1 MSELG
6 RKVCISGPIRR
17 PWIQQELKSAGCE
30 VVLGKSYDDFPDF
43 RYPEEEFA
51 SLIGD
56 SEILLVSSRDR
67 VTGSLLGACP
77 NLIAVVKP
85 NIGVE
90 KIDIQAAIEQGILV
104 CNSPSPENFTGLAE
118 AVVGLV
124 IALMKRLKSNE
135 SRVRSGGWKSEQEF
149 GDLIEGK
156 VIGLVGVGR
165 VGREVARR
173 FQGWGVRLVGYDPYV
188 EEAKMEEHGVEKVS
202 LDELLRISDVVS
214 LHVVGTTE
222 STRMIGARQLGMMK
236 PTAYLVNTSRGE
248 VLDDVEL
255 ARALQ
260 EERIAGAA
268 LDVFGEEPLPIESP
282 LRAVDP
288 ARLILTPHVIGN
300 SLAARDGGYRMAIES
315 TLALF
320 RGEPPRTV
328 LNAEA
333 IQRWKR
339 KR

>member
-1 MSELG
+1 MSKLG
-6 RKVCISGPIRR
+6 HTVCISGPIRR
-17 PWIQQELKSAGCE
+17 PWIQGELKAAGCE

-90 KIDIQAAIEQGILV
+90 KIDIQAATEKGILV

-124 IALMKRLKSNE
+124 IALMKRLKPNE

-188 EEAKMEEHGVEKVS
+188 EKDKMKEHGVEKVS

-268 LDVFGEEPLPIESP
+268 LDVFGEEPLSMESP